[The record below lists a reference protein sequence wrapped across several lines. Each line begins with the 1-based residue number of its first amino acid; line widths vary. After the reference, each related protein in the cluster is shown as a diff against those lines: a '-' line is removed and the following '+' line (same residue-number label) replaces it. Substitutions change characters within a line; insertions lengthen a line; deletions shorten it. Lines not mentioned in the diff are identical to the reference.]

1 MRIETIDQLRTLYG
15 FPSEKA
21 IKKSLP
27 ELDEHSI
34 HFIAKSPFFVLATG
48 NEDGTMDVSPRGGTP
63 GFVQVLSSKQILIPD
78 IKGNKRIDSLV
89 NIIATGRV
97 GTLFLIPGVD
107 ETLRINGRAY
117 ISTNQEL
124 LERYAERKN
133 PPISSIVIEVE
144 EVFIHCAKS
153 FMRSKL
159 WDQTTQIDRTDF
171 PTIGQIL
178 KDQLNTEGEPESQ
191 EAMLKRYQGDL

>member
-1 MRIETIDQLRTLYG
+1 MRIESIDQLRTLYG

-21 IKKSLP
+21 VKKSLL

-48 NEDGTMDVSPRGGTP
+48 NTDGTMDVSPRGGKA
-63 GFVQVLSSKQILIPD
+63 GFVHVLNSKTILIPD
-78 IKGNKRIDSLV
+78 IKGNKRIDSLM
-89 NIIATGRV
+89 NIVTTGRV

-117 ISTNQEL
+117 ISTDPDL
-124 LERYAERKN
+124 LARYAERKN
-133 PPISSIVIEVE
+133 PPISCIVIEIE

-159 WDQTTQIDRTDF
+159 WDPSLHIERSDF
-171 PTIGQIL
+171 PTIGTIL
-178 KDQLNTEGEPESQ
+178 KDQLKMEGEPESQ
-191 EAMLKRYQGDL
+191 EDMIKRYQGDL